1 MPAPNIGT
9 LPFDGPGLVDGTW
22 LKGILAGQNPLPSA
36 IQTYFG
42 GGLGSFPEE
51 GNISRQISAAGIN
64 PGATAADNV
73 LAVYS
78 IPANSFDAAGRGL
91 IIQALGSF
99 AANGNNKTVKIIFNP
114 ATAVVGSTVGGG
126 GTTVA
131 TTGVS
136 AGNGVGWQLGANIFK
151 YGALGSNTQ
160 FTVQTAAIVGTAL
173 GGIGVPVNAAAVE
186 SAAILIA
193 VTGNAATTATDII
206 FNFLEVNAMN

>member
-22 LKGILAGQNPLPSA
+22 LKGILAGQNPLPSSL
-36 IQTYFG
+36 QTYFG
-42 GGLGSFPEE
+42 GGLGSFLEE
-51 GNISRQISAAGIN
+51 GNLSRQISAAGVTLAST
-64 PGATAADNV
+64 GADVV

-78 IPANSFDAAGRGL
+78 IPASSFDAAGRGL
-91 IIQALGSF
+91 TLQALGSF
-99 AANGNNKTVKIIFNP
+99 AANANNKTVNMIFNP

-160 FTVQTAAIVGTAL
+160 FTVETATIVGTTH
-173 GGIGVPVNAAAVE
+173 GGIGVPANATAVE